1 MKFLPSPTARKFELE
16 LFKFCKL
23 NEEAQT
29 ANAGVL
35 LWELEKMGITR
46 EDARMKPIIEILR
59 RLRRFFLLAFK
70 FDTFFRASI
79 VLEGREEV
87 FGEDA
92 LATVELDFFQFCLA
106 ISHSS
111 MLISRTFKGQLVI
124 PEFEEFCRHNRQR
137 HSVQC

>member
-59 RLRRFFLLAFK
+59 RLRRFLP
-70 FDTFFRASI
+70 DPGVSGVRSMGPGVSI
-79 VLEGREEV
+79 YVTDLWLR
-87 FGEDA
+87 
-92 LATVELDFFQFCLA
+92 LC
-106 ISHSS
+106 
-111 MLISRTFKGQLVI
+111 
-124 PEFEEFCRHNRQR
+124 
-137 HSVQC
+137 